1 MLTLQKTAVS
11 PVPVPTAL
19 VRLPTCSG
27 EDCGPADVSIVP
39 PTSSQAYSMLH
50 QDLQALR
57 HDMVMMR
64 HQYGAVVEDLSL
76 WRWIATIS
84 LVLMV
89 LVAAIAYKIA
99 TRAVLR

>member
-1 MLTLQKTAVS
+1 
-11 PVPVPTAL
+11 
-19 VRLPTCSG
+19 
-27 EDCGPADVSIVP
+27 
-39 PTSSQAYSMLH
+39 
-50 QDLQALR
+50 
-57 HDMVMMR
+57 MVMMR